1 MGELRGQIERRRD
14 AMTDEHASSHVRR
27 LFARGRRS
35 PPHALAALVLVAVV
49 LVVLVAIAGALAA
62 QATGIVRQGPA
73 ASPAPLTVLDAGQL
87 RAAIEAERA
96 GGLAPRDV
104 LADVAIEPG
113 RRTPPL
119 DRECVPLG
127 QCTVTGTLAGFDA
140 TSGTVTV
147 RAQDQMLPP
156 PTDLA
161 SLQPPVALRLSSGP
175 IEFLGHVTVG
185 PADRAYDVPEALAL
199 TKTAANG
206 EVIAATG
213 WLVGV
218 EGFSCGPVPQPGPI
232 VPAPFS
238 CQLSDFLTER
248 ASKPVSH
255 TGLSGMGSG
264 FQMHPPP
271 DAVEVQIG
279 AYGQF
284 APQPSFDGVNDVPRF
299 GTYLLRMV
307 AIDQSNCRHCRGWLA
322 VGRLDPQAVVTS
334 PVPSGYQP
342 LVRSSDELAV
352 ALARD
357 RSALVGQVVFVD
369 GQIVPG
375 TASGCTDPGPCSLGM
390 LEGTTE
396 QVVATPFVVSQ
407 FVAGVEAQG
416 RNVLALLVRP
426 NRLEYLG
433 VSGTPLALSE
443 LGDPLVT
450 NGLPLQMHPV
460 EAWLVGEGAVPCA
473 SFVKA
478 PPAGTPFDRCGGSW
492 LTASAQQPV
501 QRNGD
506 GLSIVVPAGAIRVQP
521 GAYDEF
527 APSPAPEPDG
537 VGYRP
542 REGTYLVRM
551 VTWTPAGGRAEIGWQ
566 VIARL
571 AP

>member
-1 MGELRGQIERRRD
+1 
-14 AMTDEHASSHVRR
+14 MTDEHASSHVRR

-35 PPHALAALVLVAVV
+35 PTHALAALVLVAVV
-49 LVVLVAIAGALAA
+49 LVVLVAIAGSLAA

-73 ASPAPLTVLDAGQL
+73 ASPAPIAVLDPEQL

-127 QCTVTGTLAGFDA
+127 QCPVIGTLAGFDA

-147 RAQDQMLPP
+147 RAQDQSLPP
-156 PTDLA
+156 PTDA
-161 SLQPPVALRLSSGP
+161 ADLQAPVALRLSSGP

-185 PADRAYDVPEALAL
+185 ASRRAYDVPEALAL
-199 TKTAANG
+199 TKTAASG

-248 ASKPVSH
+248 PSKPVSR

-264 FQMHPPP
+264 FQMHPPS
-271 DAVEVQIG
+271 DAIDVQIG
-279 AYGQF
+279 AYQQY
-284 APQPSFDGVNDVPRF
+284 APQPSFDGVNDVPRL

-307 AIDQSNCRHCRGWLA
+307 AIDQSNCRNCRGWLA
-322 VGRLDPQAVVTS
+322 VGRLDTSAVPAS
-334 PVPSGYQP
+334 PAPSGYQP
-342 LVRSSDELAV
+342 LVRSPDELAR
-352 ALARD
+352 ALGRD
-357 RSALVGQVVFVD
+357 RSALVGRIAFVD

-375 TASGCTDPGPCSLGM
+375 TAGGCTDPGPCSLGV
-390 LEGTTE
+390 LEGTKE

-407 FVAGVEAQG
+407 FVPGMEAQG

-426 NRLEYLG
+426 SGLEYLG
-433 VSGTPLALSE
+433 VSGTPLPLSE
-443 LGDPLVT
+443 LADPLVT
-450 NGLPLQMHPV
+450 NGLPLQVHPV
-460 EAWLVGEGAVPCA
+460 DAWLVGEGAVPCA
-473 SFVKA
+473 SFVNA
-478 PPAGTPFDRCGGSW
+478 PPAGTPFDTCGGSW
-492 LTASAQQPV
+492 LMTAAQQPV
-501 QRNGD
+501 QQRG
-506 GLSIVVPAGAIRVQP
+506 GGFTIVVPAGAIRVQP

-542 REGTYLVRM
+542 REATYLVRM
-551 VTWTPAGGRAEIGWQ
+551 VTWTPAGGRAEMGWQ